1 MDDCIDSFSDKG
13 IANSVLK
20 NVTCISRTGRFRLHR
35 WIANDWEILR
45 SLRVS
50 EFTSKIV
57 NLGLHEI
64 PKERKLSL
72 LWNPMSDVL
81 PIKTVNK
88 ILPSSKRY
96 ILTFISSIFNL
107 LGMLVQATLKS
118 KLIIQGLWKKIRL
131 A

>member
-20 NVTCISRTGRFRLHR
+20 NVTCISRTGGFRLHR

-57 NLGLHEI
+57 NLGYMKFQK
-64 PKERKLSL
+64 KE
-72 LWNPMSDVL
+72 N
-81 PIKTVNK
+81 
-88 ILPSSKRY
+88 
-96 ILTFISSIFNL
+96 
-107 LGMLVQATLKS
+107 
-118 KLIIQGLWKKIRL
+118 
-131 A
+131 